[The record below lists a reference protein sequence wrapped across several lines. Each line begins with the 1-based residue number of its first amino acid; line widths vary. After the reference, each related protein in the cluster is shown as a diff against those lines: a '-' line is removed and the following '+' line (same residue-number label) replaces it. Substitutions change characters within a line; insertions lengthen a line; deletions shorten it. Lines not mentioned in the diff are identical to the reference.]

1 MKPLKK
7 TLRALVAAALLS
19 AFLFLSVSASAA
31 RLPVGLNGASGK
43 WSDFDQSV
51 YDLVTDHDQVT
62 AASLFS
68 IHVYSRVIPSSPRM
82 ASSRA
87 RICAFIGPSSRWS

>member
-31 RLPVGLNGASGK
+31 RLL
-43 WSDFDQSV
+43 
-51 YDLVTDHDQVT
+51 
-62 AASLFS
+62 
-68 IHVYSRVIPSSPRM
+68 
-82 ASSRA
+82 
-87 RICAFIGPSSRWS
+87 

>member
-51 YDLVTDHDQVT
+51 YDLVTDYDHVT
-62 AASLFS
+62 AGSF
-68 IHVYSRVIPSSPRM
+68 VWPSGGK
-82 ASSRA
+82 
-87 RICAFIGPSSRWS
+87 ILVL